1 MQGDEKIGG
10 GDVGKK
16 MEWHLYNSRLGKTKT
31 IREAILPR
39 LVCHQKSI
47 LKQFGGHVCIGSP
60 AGHFIRTKGTMG
72 EHEYPKLKPPSH
84 DVWMGID
91 SENIMTPTPAAG
103 ELPECV
109 REDYTKTPHPP
120 QKKQA
125 FMLNQHPSQSVS
137 VSFSRFARSVR

>member
-1 MQGDEKIGG
+1 M
-10 GDVGKK
+10 GKK
-16 MEWHLYNSRLGKTKT
+16 MEWLLYNSRLGKTKT

-72 EHEYPKLKPPSH
+72 EHEYPKLKPPPH

-120 QKKQA
+120 PKNTK
-125 FMLNQHPSQSVS
+125 
-137 VSFSRFARSVR
+137 